1 MTKEEIKQIQRQR
14 KNRSPLEVMEYNKE
28 KEKKTKPI
36 KKQRSYI

>member
-1 MTKEEIKQIQRQR
+1 MTKEEIKQIQKKR

-28 KEKKTKPI
+28 KEKRKPI